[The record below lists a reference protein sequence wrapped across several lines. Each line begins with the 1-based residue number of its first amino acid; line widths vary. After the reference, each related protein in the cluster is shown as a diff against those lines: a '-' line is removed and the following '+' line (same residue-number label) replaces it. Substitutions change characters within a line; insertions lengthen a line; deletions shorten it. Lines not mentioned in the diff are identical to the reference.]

1 MKNTSRQGDEQIEF
15 DAYLAQ
21 EEGAR
26 EFHFARFAQLVCQLV
41 VVVFPAEI
49 TLSRKFSLNL

>member
-1 MKNTSRQGDEQIEF
+1 MENTSRQGDEQIEF

-26 EFHFARFAQLVCQLV
+26 KFHFARFAQLVCQLV
-41 VVVFPAEI
+41 VVVFPAKI
-49 TLSRKFSLNL
+49 TRTA